1 MIKNSIKNTVFSKV
15 TLGAATALL
24 AASIFATTA
33 SAVLL
38 SDDFSGTSL
47 NTNIWYKTDSG
58 GAYDILSFGD
68 ETITISVLGASRH
81 TNIRSKEDRFNFHQ
95 NPITVEVEIID
106 FPEPDP
112 WSTASY
118 LWDSLWFN
126 LGAAT
131 TAANARSKPASD
143 KGFAFALNWRPPN
156 EEVPQNIFIGG
167 EFNTI
172 GNTNTL
178 LSGVPTAI
186 VFTVDSENYWIT
198 LVDAEFMEGE
208 FAGTSTMTGSHGL
221 EDYALEEYKLLIGLQ
236 SRGSDQPMISA
247 KLGSVTVLGTFGD
260 TDIEPTEWAG
270 FPISEEKWVDTGDW
284 MGSLY
289 IGERPW
295 VFSDRIQRWIYL
307 PEANVAEDHRG
318 VWMGIEP
325 Y

>member
-1 MIKNSIKNTVFSKV
+1 MRNIPPRGI
-15 TLGAATALL
+15 LGVATALL
-24 AASIFATTA
+24 TSSILATTA
-33 SAVLL
+33 SAILL
-38 SDDFSGTSL
+38 SDDFSGNSL

-58 GAYDILSFGD
+58 GGNDILSFGD
-68 ETITISVLGASRH
+68 GSITISTLGASRH
-81 TNIRSKEDRFNFHQ
+81 NSIRSKEDRFNFHQ

-106 FPEPDP
+106 YPEPDP

-118 LWDSLWFN
+118 LWSSLWFN

-131 TAANARSKPASD
+131 TSANARSMPASE

-156 EEVPQNIFIGG
+156 EEVSQNFFIGG

-172 GNTNTL
+172 GNNDTL
-178 LSGVPTAI
+178 LSAVPTSI

-198 LVDAEFMEGE
+198 VDDAEFMEGE

-221 EDYALEEYKLLIGLQ
+221 EEYALEEYKLLIGVQ
-236 SRGSDQPMISA
+236 SRGSNQPMISA
-247 KLGSVTVLGTFGD
+247 KLGSVTVLGTLGD
-260 TDIEPTEWAG
+260 TDIPPTEWAG
-270 FPISEEKWVDTGDW
+270 FPINEDNWVNTGDW

-295 VFSDRIQRWIYL
+295 VFSDRIHRWIYL
-307 PEANVAEDHRG
+307 PEGNVAEDHRG
-318 VWMGIEP
+318 VWIGIAP